1 MNTAHLAPLWQR
13 NPALV
18 HLLGLSPLLG
28 MSHSLVTALGLG
40 IATLALI
47 AAAAPLLAAL
57 RPRLSPE
64 LRIPASVLLI
74 ATLTACIELL
84 LQAFRLP
91 LYQSLGVFLP
101 LIAATGLTLLEP
113 PGTAPAA
120 AVRHGLAA
128 GSGYLLA
135 LSALGAIRELLAHGT
150 LFRDL
155 ELLAGASAAGWE
167 LRLLPANYDFP
178 FWALP
183 AGGFVSLGFL
193 IALQRLARTHSG
205 ADTAPPASA
214 VRARVTDSQ
223 LPHQAP

>member
-1 MNTAHLAPLWQR
+1 MNAGNLAPLWRR

-18 HLLGLSPLLG
+18 YLLGLSPLLG

-40 IATLALI
+40 IASLALI

-64 LRIPASVLLI
+64 LRIPAAVLLL
-74 ATLTACIELL
+74 ATLAACVELL

-101 LIAATGLTLLEP
+101 LIAATGLTLLEA

-120 AVRHGLAA
+120 ARYGLAT
-128 GSGYLLA
+128 GFGYLLA

-155 ELLAGASAAGWE
+155 ELLAGAGAAGWE
-167 LRLLPANYDFP
+167 LRLLPAGYDFP

-183 AGGFVSLGFL
+183 AGGFITLGFL
-193 IALQRLARTHSG
+193 IALHRLG
-205 ADTAPPASA
+205 AADPVPPASA

-223 LPHQAP
+223 VPLEAP